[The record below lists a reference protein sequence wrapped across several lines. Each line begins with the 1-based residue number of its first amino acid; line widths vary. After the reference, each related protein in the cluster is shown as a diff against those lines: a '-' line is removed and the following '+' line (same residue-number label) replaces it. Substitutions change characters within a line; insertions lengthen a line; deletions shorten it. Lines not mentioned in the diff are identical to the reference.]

1 MGSLACIERHAYFFI
16 CPIYALLFAG
26 LMPVS
31 LVLCFIKHLRQ
42 WSSYVACGALGT
54 FPGFVLGNIV
64 FWLVALGVLTLVQKS
79 VQHITSDIADDVAPF
94 AIVLFLVGG
103 LAVTNIGG
111 CAAGFFGGVWI
122 RSKYGRKNAG

>member
-1 MGSLACIERHAYFFI
+1 MPYFFI

-31 LVLCFIKHLRQ
+31 LVLCFIKHLRH
-42 WSSYVACGALGT
+42 WSSYIVCGALGT
-54 FPGFVLGNIV
+54 FPGVVLGNVV
-64 FWLVALGVLTLVQKS
+64 FWVHALGFLILVKKP
-79 VQHITSDIADDVAPF
+79 VQYITSDIADNVAPF

-103 LAVTNIGG
+103 FAVTNIGG